1 MTKLIPLLHNF
12 SSKQPLEVLVVDLK
26 VEHLCSLAAEVN
38 VCCTLK
44 NRFVLY
50 PQVNNEHLDRF
61 TLVLMGCRPFVG
73 KEIVSSG
80 SSSELLS

>member
-1 MTKLIPLLHNF
+1 MQAVTKLIPLLQNF

-44 NRFVLY
+44 NKNRFVLY
-50 PQVNNEHLDRF
+50 PQANNEHLDRF
-61 TLVLMGCRPFVG
+61 TLVLMGMG
-73 KEIVSSG
+73 YI
-80 SSSELLS
+80 